1 MGLGILAMHY
11 TGMAAMRGPVE
22 LNYDRLW
29 VALSVIIAIG
39 AATAAVWLTFRTTG
53 QQLAAAIIMGLAISG
68 MHYTGMRAAVFTAH
82 ATMEDEEAREH
93 PPFQR
98 TPRARAAAAITPH

>member
-68 MHYTGMRAAVFTAH
+68 MHYTGMREAVFTAH
-82 ATMEDEEAREH
+82 ATMEDRSEEHTSELQSLMRNSYAG
-93 PPFQR
+93 FCLKK
-98 TPRARAAAAITPH
+98 

>member
-68 MHYTGMRAAVFTAH
+68 MHYTGMRAAVFRS
-82 ATMEDEEAREH
+82 EERRVGKEGVSTCSSRWS
-93 PPFQR
+93 PYP
-98 TPRARAAAAITPH
+98 